1 MQEVLDAICIK
12 NQVLMM
18 VKVVVVMVMTLAVL
32 QEVGY
37 VERAVES
44 WRSCPGSGGRHM

>member
-12 NQVLMM
+12 NQMLMM
-18 VKVVVVMVMTLAVL
+18 VVVMVMTLAVL

-37 VERAVES
+37 FERAVES
-44 WRSCPGSGGRHM
+44 